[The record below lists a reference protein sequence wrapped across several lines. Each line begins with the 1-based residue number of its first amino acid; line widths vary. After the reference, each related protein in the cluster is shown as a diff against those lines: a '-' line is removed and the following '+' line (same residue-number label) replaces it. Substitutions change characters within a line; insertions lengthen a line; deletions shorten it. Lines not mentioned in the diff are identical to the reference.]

1 MGDRL
6 RKLSEA
12 EAMEFIRRQTG
23 FKTCEH
29 LEGFGLLKQPDG
41 AIYFLESE
49 TWEGEVLSD
58 KLLCAPCG
66 HAIEDQ
72 YEPIR
77 LFSLSQIMRDG
88 Y

>member
-1 MGDRL
+1 MGERL

-12 EAMEFIRRQTG
+12 EAIKFIMDNTG
-23 FKTCEH
+23 YKTCQH
-29 LEGFGLLKQPDG
+29 IEGLGLLKQPDG

-77 LFSLSQIMRDG
+77 LFSLSKIMREG